1 MSSDCKVSRHAH
13 FDYTEFTGLMNSFS
27 SSFRSTS
34 LLFEIFLF
42 PLFTLDCIQDF
53 CPVTRRVNCRRI
65 TEMSQIIQFTLFHSL
80 LFQITKIPFS
90 NSPYFLARQSI
101 KDRLLWTRLNFIR
114 KKTYRC
120 PFFSWTRIKFS
131 SSNLILCA

>member
-13 FDYTEFTGLMNSFS
+13 FNCTEFTGLMMNSIS

-42 PLFTLDCIQDF
+42 PLLTLDCIQDF

-80 LFQITKIPFS
+80 LFQITKITFS
-90 NSPYFLARQSI
+90 KYPYFLARPSI
-101 KDRLLWTRLNFIR
+101 LGDRLLCTGLNFTR
-114 KKTYRC
+114 KKKLTDVLSFLG
-120 PFFSWTRIKFS
+120 PE
-131 SSNLILCA
+131 